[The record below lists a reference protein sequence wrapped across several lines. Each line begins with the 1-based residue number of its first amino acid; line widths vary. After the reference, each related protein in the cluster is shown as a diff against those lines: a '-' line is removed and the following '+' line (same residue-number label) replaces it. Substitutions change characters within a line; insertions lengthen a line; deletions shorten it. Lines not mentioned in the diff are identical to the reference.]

1 MHGYPWIRSI
11 PDFSKWDGS
20 KFRTM
25 MQDSV
30 STYRGR
36 AASTADFRAIVAKH
50 MGEDM
55 GWFFDQWV
63 YGTEIPT
70 NQGTW
75 SVERE
80 GQAYQLHLKVLQKGV
95 TEHFRAVLP
104 IRVRFDK
111 GYLALHVTV
120 EGPAVE
126 RAIKVAKEPKDVEFD
141 FFDGV
146 LAR

>member
-50 MGEDM
+50 IGEDM
-55 GWFFDQWV
+55 GWFVDQWV

-75 SVERE
+75 SVE
-80 GQAYQLHLKVLQKGV
+80 
-95 TEHFRAVLP
+95 
-104 IRVRFDK
+104 
-111 GYLALHVTV
+111 
-120 EGPAVE
+120 GPAVE
-126 RAIKVAKEPKDVEFD
+126 RAIKVAKEPNDVEFN
-141 FFDGV
+141 FFDDV
-146 LAR
+146 LPR